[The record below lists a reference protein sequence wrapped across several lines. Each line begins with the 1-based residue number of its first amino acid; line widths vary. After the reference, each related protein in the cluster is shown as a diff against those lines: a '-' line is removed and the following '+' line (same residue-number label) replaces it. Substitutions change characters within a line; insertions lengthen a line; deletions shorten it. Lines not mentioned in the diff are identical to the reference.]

1 VRSGPPSIRFPA
13 PLPSSR
19 QWIGRYEI
27 VEELGRG
34 AVGCTYRCLDR
45 ERNRYVAVKIALE
58 DIPSAEERDRFL
70 RRAERVMTI
79 RHQHICPIEDY
90 GSDGT
95 RPFIVSPFVDGG
107 NLADWRR
114 ANRLPPIPEA
124 LDRVLGLVR
133 GVAALHSAGI
143 VHRAL
148 KPSNILV
155 DGDHLL
161 ITDHGWA
168 ATEDDETARNLS
180 ASRYMSPEQ
189 WRTGG
194 LHRIGPRSDL
204 FTIGILLFELL
215 TNAHPYP
222 WLTEDVLAQGV
233 AAWTQ
238 KPRAP
243 SEVLYGLDQRLDA
256 LCLAALPLVPGD
268 RYASAE
274 AFGEEIVKCRES
286 VSAGLLITAKED
298 FDKGERFYYGAPGT
312 PRDPKK
318 ARGFF
323 ERAAAQGYAPAQN
336 SLGCL
341 YQHALGVPRDYE
353 RACELYQKAA
363 DQGNARAQ
371 NNLGY
376 MYLKGFGVERSLATA
391 FKLYKKAARQ
401 GDAAGQYNLGSMYMH
416 AMGVPLN
423 YDLARQ
429 YYEMAA
435 DQGFAKAQ
443 NGLGFMFLEGLGV
456 EVDYE
461 IARAYFEMAA
471 KQGFGLAQN
480 SLGYMYLKG
489 FGVEIDYAVARQ
501 LFEKAAGQGIAQA
514 YNALGYMHQYGLSI
528 EQNFAKA
535 RELFEKAAKKGLP
548 EAFYNLG
555 FMYQNALGVRR
566 NPDRARSLYEKAAAR
581 GDEDAQKALEKM
593 DGE

>member
-1 VRSGPPSIRFPA
+1 VRSSAIPA
-13 PLPSSR
+13 PEPAQESAGA

-34 AVGCTYRCLDR
+34 AVGCTFRCLDR
-45 ERNRYVAVKIALE
+45 DNNRYVAVKIAQE

-70 RRAERVMTI
+70 RRAERAMAL
-79 RHQHICPIEDY
+79 RHDNICPIYDY

-95 RPFIVSPFVDGG
+95 RPFIVSAYLVGG
-107 NLADWRR
+107 TLADFRR
-114 ANRLPPIPEA
+114 ANRLPPVTET
-124 LDRVLGLVR
+124 LDRILGLAR
-133 GVAALHSAGI
+133 GVAALHAAGI

-155 DGDHLL
+155 DGDRLL
-161 ITDHGWA
+161 VTDHGWA
-168 ATEDDETARNLS
+168 ASEDDEAVRNQV
-180 ASRYMSPEQ
+180 ANRYMSPEQ
-189 WRTGG
+189 WRTGSA
-194 LHRIGPRSDL
+194 HRIGPRSDVFSL
-204 FTIGILLFELL
+204 GILLFELL

-233 AAWTQ
+233 AAWTH

-268 RYASAE
+268 RYASVAVF
-274 AFGEEIVKCRES
+274 ADEIARCRDH
-286 VSAGLLITAKED
+286 VAVGLLITAEED
-298 FDKGERFYYGAPGT
+298 FKKGEEFYYGAPGR

-318 ARGFF
+318 ARGLF

-353 RACELYQKAA
+353 KACELYRKAA
-363 DQGNARAQ
+363 EQGNARAQ

-376 MYLKGFGVERSLATA
+376 MYLKGFGVERSNTKA
-391 FKLYKKAARQ
+391 FKLYNRAAKQ
-401 GDAAGQYNLGSMYMH
+401 GDAAGEYNLGSMYLH
-416 AMGVPLN
+416 ALGVPLD
-423 YDLARQ
+423 YDMARA

-435 DQGFAKAQ
+435 AQGFAKAQ
-443 NGLGFMFLEGLGV
+443 NGLGFIYLEGLGV
-456 EVDYE
+456 ERDYE
-461 IARAYFEMAA
+461 TSRAYFEMAA

-489 FGVEIDYAVARQ
+489 LGVEFDFAVARE
-501 LFEKAAGQGIAQA
+501 LFEKAAAQGIAQA

-528 EQNFAKA
+528 DQDFARA
-535 RELFEKAAKKGLP
+535 RELFEKAARKGLP
-548 EAFYNLG
+548 EAYYNLG

-566 NPDRARSLYEKAAAR
+566 NPDMARQLYQKASAR
-581 GDEDAQKALEKM
+581 GDEDAKQALEKM
-593 DGE
+593 DNQ